1 MNDFNREVRN
11 LGEHKKKLKL
21 YFQIYDLKLKKK
33 KFSILLYIKKFL
45 NIEIT
50 S

>member
-21 YFQIYDLKLKKK
+21 YFQIYDLKLKK
-33 KFSILLYIKKFL
+33 
-45 NIEIT
+45 
-50 S
+50 

>member
-21 YFQIYDLKLKKK
+21 YFQIYDLKLKKII
-33 KFSILLYIKKFL
+33 FNFIILKKFL